1 MVEDPN
7 CIINRAQ
14 YYVPIHPWILGCQA
28 VLTFFV
34 LANFTLATFMD
45 PGIIP
50 QAPADEDR
58 DDDFR
63 APLYKT
69 TDINGIAVRMK
80 WCVTLLA
87 NYNFIRDDDSEVA
100 RNGSHAC
107 RDRIA
112 RTFSSQRASPT
123 MQQRIKALGVPTP
136 LAMTSPVRSFL
147 TDID

>member
-1 MVEDPN
+1 MHWKVEVSLNCEERESNALCYEVVMMIMPN
-7 CIINRAQ
+7 DRYYSVKAQ

-80 WCVTLLA
+80 WC
-87 NYNFIRDDDSEVA
+87 I
-100 RNGSHAC
+100 HA
-107 RDRIA
+107 A
-112 RTFSSQRASPT
+112 VKEA
-123 MQQRIKALGVPTP
+123 
-136 LAMTSPVRSFL
+136 
-147 TDID
+147 